1 MKKIK
6 RNFSLRIACV
16 VLPLIVLILGGCGR
30 TDLPDEPRLRPVR
43 FILVSDDSVVRDRSF
58 SGSVKASLESRLSF
72 KVSGTATSVPVQ
84 IGQRMQKGDL
94 IAQLDAAGYAL
105 QVEQAQASL
114 VQAEANERNAASTY
128 ERTKGLYAN
137 DNASRND
144 LDASRANAES
154 AQAQVR
160 AAAKALEIARLNESY
175 TRLYADVDCSIA
187 SIDVEVNENVSA
199 GQQIAVVSCGD
210 DFEVEI
216 NVPESVIASI
226 DEYTPVS
233 ITLGSI
239 PGTLFTGEVTEI
251 AVSASTSSAAFPVI
265 VQVHERHPALR
276 SGLAADVVFQFD
288 STAPGGGVVL
298 PLAAVVEEPGGTF
311 VFIAE
316 VAENSGEAVVRKRSV
331 TLGELNQSG
340 IEIVDGLAT
349 GDRVVTAGLSA
360 IRDGQRV
367 LIN

>member
-1 MKKIK
+1 MTNA
-6 RNFSLRIACV
+6 RLMSNWAVAAMTLV
-16 VLPLIVLILGGCGR
+16 VVAVSGC
-30 TDLPDEPRLRPVR
+30 TETQLPDEPRLRPVR
-43 FILVSDDSVVRDRSF
+43 YLMVTDDSVVRDRSF
-58 SGSVKASLESRLSF
+58 SGTLKSSLESRLSF

-84 IGQRMQKGDL
+84 IGQRLQRGDL
-94 IAQLDAAGYAL
+94 IAQLDSAEYAL
-105 QVEQAQASL
+105 QVEQSQASL

-175 TRLYADVDCSIA
+175 TRLYAETDCSIA

-210 DFEVEI
+210 DFEVALD
-216 NVPESVIASI
+216 VPESVISTI

-233 ITLGSI
+233 LTFGSI
-239 PGTLFTGEVTEI
+239 AGTLFTGEVTEI
-251 AVSASTSSAAFPVI
+251 GVAAGTGSAAFPV
-265 VQVHERHPALR
+265 VVAVNERHPSLR

-288 STAPGGGVVL
+288 STSLDGGVVL
-298 PLAAVVEEPGGTF
+298 PLAAVIEEPAGTF

-316 VAENSGEAVVRKRSV
+316 SAEDAGEAVVRKRPVS
-331 TLGELNQSG
+331 LGELTQSG
-340 IEIVDGLAT
+340 IEILSGLAP